1 MKIMRKVVGV
11 LRLIRP
17 VNCLMMGFAV
27 IVGMIVA
34 TRGFSINIETILYGF
49 VTGFAFLAA
58 ANTINDYYD
67 RGIDA
72 INEPSR
78 PIPSGVI
85 RPKEALVYV
94 FILSVVG
101 FVTAFLTYVPEC
113 LAIATIA
120 WLLSLYYATMGKR
133 TGFLGN
139 CVVSLCVA
147 VPFVYGWF
155 AVGKGLDLLL
165 LLFSVIAFLSNTG
178 REITKGIVDIGGD
191 KPQRVR
197 TLAVLYGL
205 RTAAVTASLFYIS
218 SVVFSLFPWI
228 LGKVSVWYLPYV
240 VLADAG
246 FVLSSVLLLHDFSCE
261 NARRVKNLVLVWMM
275 AALLAFAAGGI
286 LT

>member
-1 MKIMRKVVGV
+1 
-11 LRLIRP
+11 
-17 VNCLMMGFAV
+17 MMGFAV
-27 IVGMIVA
+27 VVGMIVA
-34 TRGFSINIETILYGF
+34 TRGFSIKTETILYGF

-72 INEPSR
+72 INEPRR

-85 RPKEALVYV
+85 RPKEALGYV
-94 FILSVVG
+94 LILSVVG
-101 FVTAFLTYVPEC
+101 FLTAFLTYVPEC

-120 WLLSLYYATMGKR
+120 WFLSLYYATMGKR

-139 CVVSLCVA
+139 LVVSACVA
-147 VPFVYGWF
+147 VPFIYGGF
-155 AVGKGLDLLL
+155 AAGKGLDLLL

-178 REITKGIVDIGGD
+178 REITKGIVDVGGD

-197 TLAVLYGL
+197 TLAVLYGSN
-205 RTAAVTASLFYIS
+205 TAAVTASSFYIS
-218 SVVFSLFPWI
+218 SVVFSLFPWL
-228 LGKVSVWYLPYV
+228 LGKVSVWYLPYAA
-240 VLADAG
+240 LADVG

-261 NARRVKNLVLVWMM
+261 NARKVKNLALVWMV
-275 AALLAFAAGGI
+275 AGLLAFVAGGI

>member
-1 MKIMRKVVGV
+1 MKIMEKALGV

-27 IVGMIVA
+27 VVGMIVA
-34 TRGFSINIETILYGF
+34 THGFSIKTETILYGF

-72 INEPSR
+72 TNEPSR
-78 PIPSGVI
+78 PIPSGII
-85 RPKEALVYV
+85 RPKEALGYV
-94 FILSVVG
+94 FILSVIG
-101 FVTAFLTYVPEC
+101 FITAFLTYVPEC
-113 LAIATIA
+113 LAIATVA
-120 WLLSLYYATMGKR
+120 WLLSVYYATMGKR
-133 TGFLGN
+133 TGLLGN
-139 CVVSLCVA
+139 FVVSACVA
-147 VPFVYGWF
+147 VPFIYGGF

-165 LLFSVIAFLSNTG
+165 LFFSVIAFLSNTG

-191 KPQRVR
+191 RPQRVR
-197 TLAVLYGL
+197 TLAVLYGS
-205 RTAAVTASLFYIS
+205 RTAAVTASSFYIS
-218 SVVFSLFPWI
+218 SVVFSLFPRI

-240 VLADAG
+240 IIADTG

-261 NARRVKNLVLVWMM
+261 NARRVKNLVLVWMV
-275 AALLAFAAGGI
+275 AGLSAFVAGGI